1 MTTAQ
6 IIIITGLC
14 LMALVGAVGGF
25 ISNRRKDGFI
35 FILLLA
41 FTVMTFIACVATN
54 GMMHFKKI
62 RDGKCP
68 EYEKVENVYR
78 LKK

>member
-41 FTVMTFIACVATN
+41 FTLMTFIACVATN

-68 EYEKVENVYR
+68 EYEKVENIYR

>member
-6 IIIITGLC
+6 IIIVTGLC

-25 ISNRRKDGFI
+25 ISNRHKYGFI

-41 FTVMTFIACVATN
+41 FTVMTVIACVATN
-54 GMMHFKKI
+54 GMMHFKKLQN
-62 RDGKCP
+62 GKCP

-78 LKK
+78 LNK